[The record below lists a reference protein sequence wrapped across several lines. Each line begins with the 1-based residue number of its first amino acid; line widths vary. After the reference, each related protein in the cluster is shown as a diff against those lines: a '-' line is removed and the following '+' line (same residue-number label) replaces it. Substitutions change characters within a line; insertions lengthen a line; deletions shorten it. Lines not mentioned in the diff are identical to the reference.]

1 MERSCA
7 FNFVFFPC
15 IKMENSTNRNS
26 TGNQIVKVLHFN
38 YLIVKVLHFA
48 KTTLILNAFSQSR
61 GNFVSIRKPRL
72 VTSELAHWKEQPLCL
87 PLSFCRKLA

>member
-15 IKMENSTNRNS
+15 IKMENSINRNS
-26 TGNQIVKVLHFN
+26 TGNQT
-38 YLIVKVLHFA
+38 VKVLHFA
-48 KTTLILNAFSQSR
+48 KTTPILNVFSQSL

-72 VTSELAHWKEQPLCL
+72 VTCELAHWKEQPLCL
-87 PLSFCRKLA
+87 PLSF